1 MFALLEKLLIQ
12 LSKKSIYMKVKAG
25 LGRQSWR
32 IKHFVT
38 WSICVMGLLPD
49 VVGVPCECDWK
60 LLKAFKSDAQI
71 QI

>member
-1 MFALLEKLLIQ
+1 MFALLEKLIHLR
-12 LSKKSIYMKVKAG
+12 KKRTGIYMGVKAG

-38 WSICVMGLLPD
+38 WSICVMGLLPAD
-49 VVGVPCECDWK
+49 EGCAVNVTGS
-60 LLKAFKSDAQI
+60 FKKVRRI